1 MKTKLLYI
9 LLALALCLSFSAC
22 AESAPEID
30 INNSDNTENSSTSL
44 SETAAQIATDTPRQT
59 VTAEED
65 ETQPIDE
72 TSAAPADSTGA
83 EATAAAV
90 LTAAQTEPPQTAAT
104 VPAVT
109 EPPAPQWSES
119 AASGVMYV
127 NTNGVYSRVNAIQGS
142 ARVKSYGLN
151 QEVSVIAKTDTGYYK
166 IGDGEYIHG
175 DFLGTSKVT
184 SAAVTTPKPAAAT
197 TVTQKPPAVTAVTT
211 APSQSGEA
219 PNYGQRKQTQEEISF
234 ANKVFDLINAERT
247 KNNLA
252 PFKKLDAITE
262 IANVRAWELSVSFGH
277 SRPDGSSAADLLY
290 GMGLNYSH
298 IGENIA
304 AGQATPEE
312 VVEAWLNSAPHR
324 KNILSEDYIY
334 MGVGFYNIPGTLYTT
349 HWTQIFYSPL

>member
-1 MKTKLLYI
+1 MKTRLLSV
-9 LLALALCLSFSAC
+9 LLALALCLSLSAC
-22 AESAPEID
+22 AESASEND
-30 INNSDNTENSSTSL
+30 INNSDDTENSSAYL
-44 SETAAQIATDTPRQT
+44 SETAAQAASDTPD
-59 VTAEED
+59 EE
-65 ETQPIDE
+65 ETLPIDE
-72 TSAAPADSTGA
+72 TSAAPADLTDA
-83 EATAAAV
+83 ETTSAAV
-90 LTAAQTEPPQTAAT
+90 LTAAQTEPPQTAVT

-109 EPPAPQWSES
+109 EPLAPQWSES
-119 AASGVMYV
+119 AVSGVMYV

-151 QEVSVIAKTDTGYYK
+151 QAVSVIAKTDTGYYK

-175 DFLGTSKVT
+175 DFLSTSKVT

-197 TVTQKPPAVTAVTT
+197 TVTQKPPAAATT
-211 APSQSGEA
+211 PSQSGEV

-234 ANKVFDLINAERT
+234 ADKVFDLINAERT

-290 GMGLNYSH
+290 GKGLDYSH

-312 VVEAWLNSAPHR
+312 VVEAWMNSAPHR

>member
-1 MKTKLLYI
+1 MKIRLLSV
-9 LLALALCLSFSAC
+9 LLALALCLSLSAC
-22 AESAPEID
+22 AESASEND
-30 INNSDNTENSSTSL
+30 INNSDDTEKSSAYL
-44 SETAAQIATDTPRQT
+44 SETAAQAASDTPD
-59 VTAEED
+59 EE
-65 ETQPIDE
+65 ETLPIDE
-72 TSAAPADSTGA
+72 TSAVPADSTGA
-83 EATAAAV
+83 ETTAAAV

-119 AASGVMYV
+119 AVSGVMYV

-151 QEVSVIAKTDTGYYK
+151 QAVSVIAKTDTGYYK

-197 TVTQKPPAVTAVTT
+197 TVTQKPPTAATT
-211 APSQSGEA
+211 PSQSGEV

-234 ANKVFDLINAERT
+234 ADKVFDLINAERT

-312 VVEAWLNSAPHR
+312 VVEAWMNSAPHR

-334 MGVGFYNIPGTLYTT
+334 MGIGFYNIPGSLYTT

>member
-1 MKTKLLYI
+1 MKIKLLSV
-9 LLALALCLSFSAC
+9 LLAFALCLSFSAC
-22 AESAPEID
+22 AESAAEND
-30 INNSDNTENSSTSL
+30 INNSDNTENSSTGL
-44 SETAAQIATDTPRQT
+44 SETAAPITSDTPAQT

-65 ETQPIDE
+65 ETKPTDE
-72 TSAAPADSTGA
+72 PAVLPADTTNI
-83 EATAAAV
+83 ETA

-119 AASGVMYV
+119 AVSGVMYV

-151 QEVSVIAKTDTGYYK
+151 QAVSVIAKTDTGYYK

-175 DFLGTSKVT
+175 DFLGTSRIT
-184 SAAVTTPKPAAAT
+184 SAAVTTPKPAATT

-312 VVEAWLNSAPHR
+312 VVEAWMNSAPHR

-334 MGVGFYNIPGTLYTT
+334 MGIGFYNIPGSLYTT

>member
-1 MKTKLLYI
+1 MKTRLLSV
-9 LLALALCLSFSAC
+9 LLALALCLSLSAC
-22 AESAPEID
+22 AESASEND

-44 SETAAQIATDTPRQT
+44 SETAAQAASDTPEQT
-59 VTAEED
+59 VTAEEE
-65 ETQPIDE
+65 ETLPINE
-72 TSAAPADSTGA
+72 TSAVPADSTGA
-83 EATAAAV
+83 ETTAAAV

-119 AASGVMYV
+119 AVSGVMYV

-166 IGDGEYIHG
+166 IGGGEYIHG
-175 DFLGTSKVT
+175 DFLSTSKVT
-184 SAAVTTPKPAAAT
+184 SAAVTTPKPATAT
-197 TVTQKPPAVTAVTT
+197 TVTQKPPAAATT
-211 APSQSGEA
+211 PSQSGEV
-219 PNYGQRKQTQEEISF
+219 PNYGQRKQTQEEINF
-234 ANKVFDLINAERT
+234 ADKVFDLINAERT

-290 GMGLNYSH
+290 SKGLDYSH

-312 VVEAWLNSAPHR
+312 VVKAWMNSASHR

>member
-1 MKTKLLYI
+1 MKIKLLSV
-9 LLALALCLSFSAC
+9 LLAFALCLSFSAC
-22 AESAPEID
+22 AESAAEND
-30 INNSDNTENSSTSL
+30 INNSDNTENSSTGL
-44 SETAAQIATDTPRQT
+44 SETAAPITSDTPAQT

-65 ETQPIDE
+65 ETKPTDE
-72 TSAAPADSTGA
+72 PAVLPADTTNI
-83 EATAAAV
+83 ETA
-90 LTAAQTEPPQTAAT
+90 LTAAQTEPPQTAAA

-109 EPPAPQWSES
+109 EPLAPQWSES
-119 AASGVMYV
+119 AVSGVMYV

-151 QEVSVIAKTDTGYYK
+151 QAVSVIAKTDTGYYK

-175 DFLGTSKVT
+175 DFLGTSRIT
-184 SAAVTTPKPAAAT
+184 SAAVTTPKPAAT
-197 TVTQKPPAVTAVTT
+197 TAVTQKPPAVTAVTT

-312 VVEAWLNSAPHR
+312 VVEAWMNSAPHR

-334 MGVGFYNIPGTLYTT
+334 MGIGFYNIPGSLYTT

>member
-1 MKTKLLYI
+1 MKIKLLSV
-9 LLALALCLSFSAC
+9 LLAFALCLSFSAC
-22 AESAPEID
+22 AESAAEND
-30 INNSDNTENSSTSL
+30 INNSDNTENSSTGL
-44 SETAAQIATDTPRQT
+44 SETAAPITSDTPAQT

-65 ETQPIDE
+65 ETKPTDE
-72 TSAAPADSTGA
+72 PAVLPADTTNI
-83 EATAAAV
+83 ETA

-119 AASGVMYV
+119 AVSGVMYV

-151 QEVSVIAKTDTGYYK
+151 QAVSVIAKTDTGYYK

-175 DFLGTSKVT
+175 DFLGTREVT
-184 SAAVTTPKPAAAT
+184 SAAVTAPKPAATT

-312 VVEAWLNSAPHR
+312 VVEAWMNSAPHR

-334 MGVGFYNIPGTLYTT
+334 MGIGFYNIPGSLYTT

>member
-1 MKTKLLYI
+1 MKIKLLSV
-9 LLALALCLSFSAC
+9 LLAFALCLSFSAC
-22 AESAPEID
+22 AESAAEND
-30 INNSDNTENSSTSL
+30 INNSDNTENSSTGL
-44 SETAAQIATDTPRQT
+44 SETAAPITSDTPAQT

-65 ETQPIDE
+65 ETKPTDE
-72 TSAAPADSTGA
+72 PAVLPADTTNI
-83 EATAAAV
+83 ETA
-90 LTAAQTEPPQTAAT
+90 LTAAQTEPPQTAVT

-109 EPPAPQWSES
+109 EPLAPQWSES
-119 AASGVMYV
+119 AVSGVMYV

-142 ARVKSYGLN
+142 ARVKSYGIN
-151 QEVSVIAKTDTGYYK
+151 QAVSVIAKTDTGYYK

-175 DFLGTSKVT
+175 DFLGTSEVT
-184 SAAVTTPKPAAAT
+184 SAAVTTPKPAATT
-197 TVTQKPPAVTAVTT
+197 TVTQKPPAVTAATT

-234 ANKVFDLINAERT
+234 ADKVFDLINAERA
-247 KNNLA
+247 KNSLA

-312 VVEAWLNSAPHR
+312 VVEAWMNSAPHR

-334 MGVGFYNIPGTLYTT
+334 MGIGFYNIPGSLYTT